1 MAPDARARDLDN
13 GRKKLEEFRARK
25 AARAAS
31 LKRDAAPN
39 ARVPLDDVP
48 NGEPNDTYSARLEA
62 KLAELGSV
70 AGSVREDAP
79 LDGVAEAVTSP
90 ESARARPQVIDE
102 DYGATLDE
110 AAAKENARIASE
122 RALYDAKTDYR
133 DVNDAMDAIGA
144 DKIAGDVAGELQ
156 RELETLREEFAGER
170 ERLEEEI
177 ASLEREVTRLKTV
190 EPELE
195 ALRVSLDTKEAA
207 ARASAE
213 EVAKVRDELAAK
225 VDELSSAAAEIE
237 EARAGMEEM
246 KSAVE
251 EAKKQSKDK
260 VKRAIAKGK
269 SIEAEK
275 KALEEEMTTLRSAS
289 EEHAKLTQN
298 LAEAE
303 SKLAAL
309 QNDLNAANDKAMM
322 FEGMDDALAE
332 EKIRNKDLQ
341 AQLVMLKS
349 LEAKEK
355 PLEVELAAAK
365 ETVEKLKA
373 EVQNAQ
379 SALESAQADVEAARA
394 DADAQ
399 TMQLREDLA
408 IAVESLRKVE
418 ESAAE
423 EQAKIEEERAQF
435 VSQIDDITEQLG
447 VSERAVFEKD
457 AEIQSLVARIEDA
470 QSSSN
475 DDVARLQAA
484 LEAAEQEKQAQST
497 DLLERLNDVS
507 SQLEDAHGKFA
518 ALSDENATLESEI
531 AAKID
536 EIAALTS
543 RVQEASQSS
552 NDETRALRAQLE
564 ELSAENASQSASI
577 AKLSDAARA
586 TNEEANALK
595 AAKTAVEDA
604 LRAKDHE
611 IARAQSAF
619 DDARGAAA
627 AELVDARS
635 RLDAAETEKSVQ
647 HEQLVEINAR
657 MQAQTA
663 ELAALNSA
671 KLSAE
676 DTVAKRDEEI
686 AKLTEHM
693 RSLESSG
700 DVVGELQARI
710 ELLTQGKESLEAQIV
725 DSKTGLQ
732 ASQDEIKSLSS
743 AKERAEGEL
752 SAKDAQI
759 AKLTA
764 KAKKT
769 KKASDDL
776 LAALRA
782 KLDAAEQEKEN
793 SIAQLREE
801 ISAANV
807 RVQAVEK
814 EAADVAASKS
824 ALEKELAA
832 KCDHINEL
840 SAKADE
846 ARGAVG
852 EELSHTQA
860 KLDAMEEEK
869 IVAEKQLK
877 EYVERLQGV
886 DAELSALKDEKE
898 KLKVAITEKNQETS
912 QLREHIKSMNAGSSE
927 ELSRVNEALT
937 DLRVSHESAIAEREA
952 LLVARADV
960 EERLAKVEAERDS
973 LARDVA
979 STSEAA
985 SRVAVLEK
993 EIADIR
999 VAEEKTLAETTALV
1013 EEKSALIARLTAQVE
1028 EAKTNGA
1035 AGAQSRIGELN
1046 AALGEAQGEVSSL
1059 RAELR
1064 AAQTSLAST
1073 RDLQERLVRAEANL
1087 TTSQEVQND
1096 LRSKL
1101 ADANAALS
1109 KQQSAPLPSTPP
1121 PPTSASRRLPR
1132 TPSDSSHAVDIESG
1146 DRAESPSK
1154 SLRVWKDSRVTG
1166 RVPARFQP
1174 IMEFC
1179 DNAFVR
1185 FFRVMRT
1192 QPSLRFAALSY
1203 WAILHAWLF
1212 FHLFVAF

>member
-1 MAPDARARDLDN
+1 M
-13 GRKKLEEFRARK
+13 
-25 AARAAS
+25 
-31 LKRDAAPN
+31 
-39 ARVPLDDVP
+39 
-48 NGEPNDTYSARLEA
+48 
-62 KLAELGSV
+62 
-70 AGSVREDAP
+70 
-79 LDGVAEAVTSP
+79 
-90 ESARARPQVIDE
+90 
-102 DYGATLDE
+102 
-110 AAAKENARIASE
+110 
-122 RALYDAKTDYR
+122 
-133 DVNDAMDAIGA
+133 
-144 DKIAGDVAGELQ
+144 
-156 RELETLREEFAGER
+156 
-170 ERLEEEI
+170 
-177 ASLEREVTRLKTV
+177 
-190 EPELE
+190 
-195 ALRVSLDTKEAA
+195 
-207 ARASAE
+207 
-213 EVAKVRDELAAK
+213 
-225 VDELSSAAAEIE
+225 
-237 EARAGMEEM
+237 
-246 KSAVE
+246 
-251 EAKKQSKDK
+251 
-260 VKRAIAKGK
+260 
-269 SIEAEK
+269 
-275 KALEEEMTTLRSAS
+275 
-289 EEHAKLTQN
+289 
-298 LAEAE
+298 
-303 SKLAAL
+303 
-309 QNDLNAANDKAMM
+309 
-322 FEGMDDALAE
+322 
-332 EKIRNKDLQ
+332 
-341 AQLVMLKS
+341 
-349 LEAKEK
+349 
-355 PLEVELAAAK
+355 
-365 ETVEKLKA
+365 
-373 EVQNAQ
+373 
-379 SALESAQADVEAARA
+379 
-394 DADAQ
+394 
-399 TMQLREDLA
+399 
-408 IAVESLRKVE
+408 
-418 ESAAE
+418 
-423 EQAKIEEERAQF
+423 
-435 VSQIDDITEQLG
+435 
-447 VSERAVFEKD
+447 
-457 AEIQSLVARIEDA
+457 
-470 QSSSN
+470 
-475 DDVARLQAA
+475 
-484 LEAAEQEKQAQST
+484 
-497 DLLERLNDVS
+497 
-507 SQLEDAHGKFA
+507 
-518 ALSDENATLESEI
+518 
-531 AAKID
+531 
-536 EIAALTS
+536 
-543 RVQEASQSS
+543 
-552 NDETRALRAQLE
+552 
-564 ELSAENASQSASI
+564 
-577 AKLSDAARA
+577 
-586 TNEEANALK
+586 
-595 AAKTAVEDA
+595 
-604 LRAKDHE
+604 
-611 IARAQSAF
+611 
-619 DDARGAAA
+619 
-627 AELVDARS
+627 
-635 RLDAAETEKSVQ
+635 
-647 HEQLVEINAR
+647 
-657 MQAQTA
+657 
-663 ELAALNSA
+663 
-671 KLSAE
+671 
-676 DTVAKRDEEI
+676 
-686 AKLTEHM
+686 
-693 RSLESSG
+693 
-700 DVVGELQARI
+700 
-710 ELLTQGKESLEAQIV
+710 
-725 DSKTGLQ
+725 Q

-782 KLDAAEQEKEN
+782 KLNAAEQEKEN

-869 IVAEKQLK
+869 IVAEEQLK

-886 DAELSALKDEKE
+886 YAELSALKDEKE

-1028 EAKTNGA
+1028 EAKTKGA